1 MFCGDMNESRFPV
14 AILAGGV
21 ATRLRPL
28 TEAIPKALVE
38 IAGEPFLAHQL
49 RLLKEQAI
57 EQVVICT
64 GYLGEMIEEWLGHC
78 GSMGLRVTCSPD
90 GPNLL
95 GTAGAIRQAL
105 PLLGECFFVLYGD
118 SYLSCDYRAIQEE
131 FTRSAKSGLMTLCR
145 NEGQWDTSNVEFEGG
160 RILVYDK
167 RNRTPRM
174 KHIDYGLGV
183 FRASAFSAVSEG
195 LTHDL
200 AQVYQ
205 DLLAHDDL
213 AAFEVSGRFYEI
225 GSFAGMRELD
235 EHLTSRRAA
244 LEQR

>member
-1 MFCGDMNESRFPV
+1 MNEPRFPV

-38 IAGEPFLAHQL
+38 IAGQPFLAHQL
-49 RLLKEQAI
+49 RLLKEHGI

-64 GYLGEMIEEWLGHC
+64 GYRGEMIEEWLLRC
-78 GSMGLRVTCSPD
+78 GAMGLRVTCSPD

-95 GTAGAIRQAL
+95 GTAGAIRKAL
-105 PLLGECFFVLYGD
+105 PLLGEFFFVLYGD
-118 SYLSCDYRAIQEE
+118 SYLPCDYRAIQAE
-131 FTRSAKSGLMTLCR
+131 FTRSGKSGLMTICR
-145 NEGQWDTSNVEFEGG
+145 NEGQWDASNVEFENG

-183 FRASAFSAVSEG
+183 FRASAFSAVAEG
-195 LTHDL
+195 RPHDL

-205 DLLAHDDL
+205 DLLARDDL

-225 GSFAGMRELD
+225 GSFAGIRELNQ
-235 EHLTSRRAA
+235 HLTSRRAA
-244 LEQR
+244 LEER

>member
-1 MFCGDMNESRFPV
+1 MNDPRFPA

-49 RLLKEQAI
+49 RLLREHGI
-57 EQVVICT
+57 ERVVLCT
-64 GYLGEMIEEWLGHC
+64 GYREEMIEEWVRHC
-78 GSMGLRVTCSPD
+78 GPIGLQVACSPD

-95 GTAGAIRQAL
+95 GTAGAIRKAL

-118 SYLSCDYRAIQEE
+118 SYLPCDYRAIQAE
-131 FTRSAKSGLMTLCR
+131 FTMNGKSGLMTLCR
-145 NEGQWDTSNVEFEGG
+145 NEGQWDVSNVEFESG

-183 FRASAFSAVSEG
+183 FRASAFSGVSEG
-195 LTHDL
+195 LSHDL

-205 DLLAHDDL
+205 ELLAHEDL

-225 GSFAGMRELD
+225 GSFAGIRELD
-235 EHLTSRRAA
+235 EHLTSHREPIEER
-244 LEQR
+244 

>member
-1 MFCGDMNESRFPV
+1 MNQPFPV

-49 RLLKEQAI
+49 RLLKECGI
-57 EQVVICT
+57 ERVVICT
-64 GYLGEMIEEWLGHC
+64 GYREEMIAEWLRRC
-78 GSMGLRVTCSPD
+78 APTGLQVACSPD

-95 GTAGAIRQAL
+95 GTAGAIRKAL
-105 PLLGECFFVLYGD
+105 PLLGEVFFVLYGD
-118 SYLSCDYRAIQEE
+118 SYLPCDYRAIQSE
-131 FTRSAKSGLMTLCR
+131 FTRSGKSGLMTICR
-145 NEGQWDTSNVEFEGG
+145 NEGQWDASNVEFENGS
-160 RILVYDK
+160 ILVYDK
-167 RNRTPRM
+167 RNRTPLM

-183 FRASAFSAVSEG
+183 FRAPVFSTLADG
-195 LTHDL
+195 IPHDL

-205 DLLAHDDL
+205 DLLAHEDL

-225 GSFAGMRELD
+225 GSFAGIQELD
-235 EHLTSRRAA
+235 RHLTSRREAI
-244 LEQR
+244 EKR

>member
-1 MFCGDMNESRFPV
+1 MLPV
-14 AILAGGV
+14 AILAGGL
-21 ATRLRPL
+21 ATRLRPV
-28 TEAIPKALVE
+28 TETIPKALVE

-49 RLLKEQAI
+49 RLLARA
-57 EQVVICT
+57 
-64 GYLGEMIEEWLGHC
+64 GYRRIVMCVGYRAQQIEEFAGD
-78 GSMGLRVTCSPD
+78 GREFGVEIAYSPD
-90 GPNLL
+90 GPQLL
-95 GTAGAIRQAL
+95 GTAGALKRAL
-105 PLLGECFFVLYGD
+105 PLLGGAFAVVYGD
-118 SYLSCDYRAIQEE
+118 SYLTCDYAGAE
-131 FTRSAKSGLMTLCR
+131 RSFLASGKLGLMTVYR